1 MGSPSAALAAAS
13 FLGVELSRSLVTW
26 VGVAVIVLL
35 LGLSAFFS
43 SSEIAMFSL
52 AKHRLETLVED
63 GRPSAETVRQLKEDP
78 HRLLVTILV
87 GNNLVNIAITSI
99 VTVLVA
105 EFVPPGATVLV
116 ATLGA
121 SAIILVFGE
130 IVPKSYG
137 LGHARTWSLRVAR
150 PLSAVELL
158 LAPLVVVFD
167 AGTRWLALLV
177 GGDQHIEDQYVDDP
191 E

>member
-1 MGSPSAALAAAS
+1 MSA
-13 FLGVELSRSLVTW
+13 LGVLVPS
-26 VGVAVIVLL
+26 VVVIVLL
-35 LGLSAFFS
+35 VTVSAFFS
-43 SSEIAMFSL
+43 SSEIAIFSL
-52 AKHRLETLVED
+52 PEEWVSATSADGSPD
-63 GRPSAETVRQLKEDP
+63 GRALGALREDP

-137 LGHARTWSLRVAR
+137 LGHAQTWSLRVAR

-158 LAPLVVVFD
+158 LTPLVVVFD